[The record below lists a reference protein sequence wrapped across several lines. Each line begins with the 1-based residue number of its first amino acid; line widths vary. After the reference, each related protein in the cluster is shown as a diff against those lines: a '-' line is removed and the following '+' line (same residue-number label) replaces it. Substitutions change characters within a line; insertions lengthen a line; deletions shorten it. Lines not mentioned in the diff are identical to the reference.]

1 VRHPW
6 LFVVTLLCTLGL
18 AARVTGRSLY
28 AGVRTAGEIAGALL
42 VVATLVAVVLH
53 VLHKVGVPVPD
64 LLPLVSLP
72 N

>member
-1 VRHPW
+1 VRHLW
-6 LFVVTLLCTLGL
+6 LLVVTLLCTLGL

-28 AGVRTAGEIAGALL
+28 TGVKTAGEVAGALL
-42 VVATLVAVVLH
+42 VIATLIAVVLH
-53 VLHKVGVPVPD
+53 VLHKLGVPVPD